1 MARIKSI
8 AAVIAVLLL
17 PGLAALAGLTLAPD
31 ARPPQ
36 VNPVVRIGESNTP
49 RPTAPTTAPPTT
61 TTTTKS
67 PQPPPPI
74 DDDDDDDGDDD
85 GDG

>member
-17 PGLAALAGLTLAPD
+17 PGLAALTGLMLAPD
-31 ARPPQ
+31 AAPPN
-36 VNPVVRIGESNTP
+36 VPAVVRIGESNTP
-49 RPTAPTTAPPTT
+49 RPTTSTTAPPTT
-61 TTTTKS
+61 TAST
-67 PQPPPPI
+67 PLPPPPPV